1 MARNGFHMLLISCKL
16 KKINLGK
23 FLNLLEILKIEPRS
37 SRFSGNTAF
46 ANSSKRKQLLPLQDT
61 NTVQTTQYSQ
71 FYHWLE
77 IGEIYPYKA

>member
-46 ANSSKRKQLLPLQDT
+46 ANSSKRKQLLPLQAQIQYKQH
-61 NTVQTTQYSQ
+61 NIHSFTTD
-71 FYHWLE
+71 
-77 IGEIYPYKA
+77 